1 MYTLNI
7 IKSMKNMS
15 TNHIRDFINELDFL
29 KKLEKRKIIVAR

>member
-15 TNHIRDFINELDFL
+15 TNHIRDFIFETYY
-29 KKLEKRKIIVAR
+29 KRIGFSKEA